1 MILIAH
7 RGNTSGKNKKRENT
21 ISYIE
26 EALKKGYHCEIDLC
40 KFDGEKFYLGHDEPG
55 EAVSMEWLG
64 SRNVWCHAKE
74 YKTLEALV
82 TLGVHCFWHESDKY
96 TITSQGWIWAYPG
109 QPGGQYTIAVHP
121 EKLTSEELEKFAGVC
136 SDNID
141 KYKEIK

>member
-55 EAVSMEWLG
+55 EAVSMDWLG

-121 EKLTSEELEKFAGVC
+121 EKLTSEEVEKFAGVC

-141 KYKEIK
+141 KYKEIE

>member
-121 EKLTSEELEKFAGVC
+121 EKLTSEEVEKFAGVC

-141 KYKEIK
+141 KYKEIE

>member
-7 RGNTSGKNKKRENT
+7 RGNTSGKNEKRENT

-55 EAVSMEWLG
+55 EAVSLEWLG

-121 EKLTSEELEKFAGVC
+121 EKLTSEEVEKFAGVC

-141 KYKEIK
+141 KYKEIE